1 MTNSLS
7 YTIIYSGVHERG
19 KSGNLSTDSKSS
31 KSIKN
36 KGEHMRE
43 KVVMDTFVIKKGREL
58 SYESVGK
65 IKIMRER

>member
-7 YTIIYSGVHERG
+7 YTIIYERG
-19 KSGNLSTDSKSS
+19 KFGNLWTDSKSS

-36 KGEHMRE
+36 KREHMRE